1 MTKKSRIIGLSF
13 CLILSILAGSLLC
26 SCGGPNFSK
35 KSVSLR
41 TSGDVLSLDPQLAQ
55 SDAEFTVVSNCFEG
69 LTALDESGKTVP
81 AAAENIDV
89 SSDGCVYTF
98 TLRKNM
104 LWSDGKT
111 PVTAD
116 DFAFGL
122 TRALLPETRAPFA
135 SLLLSIKNAAAVHS
149 GKSPASRLGIR
160 AVDEATLVITLE
172 RPDRNFLQTLSAPV
186 SLPCPRAFFEST
198 NGKYGLDDEAVLSNG
213 AFYLRE
219 WNTEDQL
226 ISMRR
231 FDEYNGTAAVPF
243 GASVGY
249 AREQSDIYAA
259 LLDNAVDIGMLSA
272 DLASRLDSNTAKE
285 SFYNKSYV
293 LLISPKVSQTMRT
306 ALVRDINLDALRL
319 NLPDYY
325 LRVDSLLPASS
336 AEGGALYSKAAGA
349 LTLKGYDPAIAKSY
363 ISEARAD
370 TIGNVDYSGYT
381 LRYPDSSEDAKRLG
395 ALIVQ
400 QWQKEL
406 GAKINSAAYSDSTES
421 ILKKLRSG
429 EIKSAIVPITSF
441 AGTAADAAES
451 LRALGISGYNKL
463 LPNTAA
469 DEEQS
474 IAALKKAEQYLVD
487 KFYAVPLYCEPTVWC
502 AGGHIGKAVF
512 SSSGNTVILR
522 YVENSGD

>member
-69 LTALDESGKTVP
+69 LTALDENGKTVP

-89 SSDGCVYTF
+89 SENGCVYTF

-122 TRALLPETRAPFA
+122 TRALLPDTRAPFA
-135 SLLLSIKNAAAVHS
+135 SLLLSVKNAAAVHS
-149 GKSPASRLGIR
+149 GKAPASRLGIQ
-160 AVDEATLVITLE
+160 AVDAATLVITLE

-198 NGKYGLDDEAVLSNG
+198 NGKYGLDDDSVLSNG

-219 WNTEDQL
+219 WNTEERL

-249 AREQSDIYAA
+249 AREQSDI
-259 LLDNAVDIGMLSA
+259 
-272 DLASRLDSNTAKE
+272 
-285 SFYNKSYV
+285 
-293 LLISPKVSQTMRT
+293 
-306 ALVRDINLDALRL
+306 
-319 NLPDYY
+319 
-325 LRVDSLLPASS
+325 
-336 AEGGALYSKAAGA
+336 
-349 LTLKGYDPAIAKSY
+349 
-363 ISEARAD
+363 
-370 TIGNVDYSGYT
+370 
-381 LRYPDSSEDAKRLG
+381 
-395 ALIVQ
+395 
-400 QWQKEL
+400 
-406 GAKINSAAYSDSTES
+406 
-421 ILKKLRSG
+421 
-429 EIKSAIVPITSF
+429 
-441 AGTAADAAES
+441 
-451 LRALGISGYNKL
+451 
-463 LPNTAA
+463 
-469 DEEQS
+469 
-474 IAALKKAEQYLVD
+474 
-487 KFYAVPLYCEPTVWC
+487 
-502 AGGHIGKAVF
+502 
-512 SSSGNTVILR
+512 
-522 YVENSGD
+522 